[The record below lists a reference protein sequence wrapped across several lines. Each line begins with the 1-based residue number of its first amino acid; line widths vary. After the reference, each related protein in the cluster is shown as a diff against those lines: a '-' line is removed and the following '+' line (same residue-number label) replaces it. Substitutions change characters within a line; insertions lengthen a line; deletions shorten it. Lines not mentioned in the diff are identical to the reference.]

1 MSNRQY
7 WTRNF
12 SKSLKKFNKEPKNQ
26 DLQSCFYNL
35 RSLFSSSSNIYTIE
49 AFGKWNH
56 QVNVTSNYPHN
67 FHISWFQID
76 NCVLQ
81 RPQSILLFE
90 SIRVLWMLLYP
101 ASQPNHI
108 SFRKLYF
115 NEFVANVLHD
125 HFCFGSQKHHV
136 SVHTLALQLNVC
148 FISQCQFCLPNIHQ
162 EMRSLSASIQSPY
175 LKF

>member
-1 MSNRQY
+1 M
-7 WTRNF
+7 
-12 SKSLKKFNKEPKNQ
+12 
-26 DLQSCFYNL
+26 
-35 RSLFSSSSNIYTIE
+35 
-49 AFGKWNH
+49 
-56 QVNVTSNYPHN
+56 TSNYPHN

-162 EMRSLSASIQSPY
+162 EMRSDITLSLHISNSRTEPAGLDFFLCKY
-175 LKF
+175 YCCC